1 MADTNNLNKSNY
13 ECKRKEVFERFQEQP
28 GQLPK
33 LFFMCFTFVSLLQAY
48 YCGFYGSTEFF
59 NQFITSYLHKE
70 LALNEINYLSFV
82 NLSDHILDGL
92 DKYKYWIFM
101 QLFSFNIV
109 VFFISTLLVVAF
121 RIVRVFYLRGQI
133 REALK
138 EIENE
143 EV

>member
-1 MADTNNLNKSNY
+1 MADTNNKSNY
-13 ECKRKEVFERFQEQP
+13 EYKRKEVFDRFQEQP

-33 LFFMCFTFVSLLQAY
+33 LFFFCFTLVSLLQAY
-48 YCGFYGSTEFF
+48 YCGFYGSPQFF
-59 NQFITSYLHKE
+59 NQLITSYLHKE

-82 NLSDHILDGL
+82 NLSNHILDGL

-109 VFFISTLLVVAF
+109 VFFISAILVIVC
-121 RIVRVFYLRGQI
+121 RIIRVFYLRNQI
-133 REALK
+133 RGALK

-143 EV
+143 EA

>member
-1 MADTNNLNKSNY
+1 M
-13 ECKRKEVFERFQEQP
+13 
-28 GQLPK
+28 
-33 LFFMCFTFVSLLQAY
+33 
-48 YCGFYGSTEFF
+48 
-59 NQFITSYLHKE
+59 
-70 LALNEINYLSFV
+70 NEIDYLSFA
-82 NLSDHILDGL
+82 NLSNHILDGL

-109 VFFISTLLVVAF
+109 VFFISTILVVAF
-121 RIVRVFYLRGQI
+121 RIIRVFYLQNQI